1 MNPVG
6 DWSNKLLTSSSVL
19 DKSGL
24 ELLVKWLIKPIK
36 RIDFKFE
43 ASSNGF
49 KMNKYYQQC
58 GDLTNTII
66 IAKTKKGKII
76 GGFTPL
82 SFNPSVNWTSEDN
95 Y

>member
-1 MNPVG
+1 M
-6 DWSNKLLTSSSVL
+6 
-19 DKSGL
+19 
-24 ELLVKWLIKPIK
+24 KWLIFIKPVSKIV
-36 RIDFKFE
+36 FKLK

-49 KMNKYYQQC
+49 KMNKYYQEC

-82 SFNPSVNWTSEDN
+82 SFNPSVNWTS
-95 Y
+95 